1 VNVSSGVQRTG
12 TAFGVQFYTKCAVP
26 VLICA
31 FLTAVELLAALP
43 QTSWLDFGKGAKGKR
58 EVKESGKGK

>member
-1 VNVSSGVQRTG
+1 
-12 TAFGVQFYTKCAVP
+12 VQFYTKCAVP

-43 QTSWLDFGKGAKGKR
+43 QTSWLDFGKGAKGER